1 MRTARTIARMVAALC
16 LAALLPSL
24 VPAQPYYATTVA
36 GDRTGTRLYTLNNGL
51 RVYISVNTEQ
61 PRVQTLTAVR
71 AGSKNDPPEATGLAH
86 YLEHMLF
93 KGTSTFGTLNYA
105 KERPYLDRIADMF
118 EEYRA
123 LTDSSARKA
132 LYHRIDSMSGVAAQ
146 YAIPNEYDKITQ
158 SLGCTGTNAFT
169 SNDATVYVNNVA
181 ANRLKTFLA
190 LEGERFKQC
199 VLRLFHTELEAVY
212 EEKNLSLNED
222 GSLADDTLMR
232 ALFPDHTY
240 GTQSTLGTVE
250 HLKNPSMRRIQEY
263 FSRQY
268 VPANMAVI
276 LVGDLD
282 PDSAIAWV
290 DAAFG
295 DHPSAPVP
303 YFGVREQPPIT
314 SPIVKNVVGPDP
326 EFVTLAF
333 RLPGAAHK
341 DIPALRMCDMILA
354 NASAG
359 LIDLN
364 LGQTQK
370 VREPYATLRM
380 MTDFSLE
387 QLGGSPMP
395 GESLEDVTKH
405 LLDQIE
411 LLKKGAFDDKLM
423 RSIVQDV
430 RIRQMQ
436 SEMGNEGR
444 AYRILQAFEHG
455 MPLESVVHD
464 ADALAA
470 VTKADVMRIAKEYFR
485 SNYVVVNKREGDRTD
500 ISKVEKPAI
509 TPVPL
514 NRDTTST
521 FGRAII
527 SAPARTIEPRF
538 LDYTTDMQRAAVRPN
553 IPLLAVRNT
562 MNDLFELRYYLTMG
576 TANDRY
582 LKVALDYLD
591 LMSTSALTNEAL
603 QQRMYALGMD
613 FGVYAS
619 SDRCYIT
626 LSGIRSNFK
635 QSVQLME
642 NILATCVGNE
652 ASLAAFKQRLLQ
664 EREDARKDKSTIYY
678 RGLLSYARYGPR
690 NAVTTDLT
698 TTEINGLT
706 HAQLST
712 IVHRLLSYPH
722 EVHYWGPDDAP
733 TVAKSIAAVH
743 GAPATF
749 RSIPAAMTF
758 PVRPMD
764 SAEVIFLDHEQV
776 TADVA
781 FFARSFPR
789 FDSTLSPR
797 IRLLNEYFDGGMGSI
812 VFQTIREQK
821 ALAYSTSGGLENPY
835 RIDEPY
841 TVMATVGT
849 QADKLH
855 DAITS
860 MQELLT
866 TLPRIDPALQAAKS
880 AIRARLATERRS
892 RMGIIDS
899 YVGARRFGLSTDQA
913 AYTWKQLPP
922 LAFNDV
928 AEVYATGMAN
938 RPYTLVVMGSSDS
951 IDVHSLEKYGRVRT
965 VTINDLFAP

>member
-1 MRTARTIARMVAALC
+1 MIIARTIATALLGLC

-24 VPAQPYYATTVA
+24 ALAQQHYATTVA

-51 RVYISVNTEQ
+51 RVYISVNTEK

-93 KGTSTFGTLNYA
+93 KGTQQFGTLNYA

-118 EEYRA
+118 EEYRS
-123 LTDSSARKA
+123 LKDSAARAA

-169 SNDATVYVNNVA
+169 SNDATVYVNDVA
-181 ANRLKTFLA
+181 ANRLKPFLA

-222 GSLADDTLMR
+222 GSLAEDTLMR

-263 FSRQY
+263 FTRHY
-268 VPANMAVI
+268 VPSNMAVI
-276 LVGDLD
+276 LVGDMN

-295 DHPSAPVP
+295 SYPTAPVP
-303 YFGVREQPPIT
+303 YFGVREQPPIVA
-314 SPIVKNVVGPDP
+314 PLVKNVVGPDP
-326 EFVTLAF
+326 EFMTLAF
-333 RLPGAAHK
+333 RLPSAAHK

-354 NASAG
+354 NSSAG

-370 VREPYATLRM
+370 VRDPYSTIRI
-380 MTDFSLE
+380 MTDFSIE
-387 QLGGSPMP
+387 QFGGSPMP
-395 GESLEDVTKH
+395 GESLEDVAKH

-411 LLKKGAFDDKLM
+411 LLKRGAFDDKLM

-430 RIRQMQ
+430 RMKQMQ

-455 MPLESVVHD
+455 MPLESVTHD

-470 VTKADVMRIAKEYFR
+470 ITKADVMRIAKEYFR

-500 ISKVEKPAI
+500 IGHVEKPSI

-514 NRDTTST
+514 NRDTASA
-521 FGRAII
+521 FGNAIT
-527 SAPARTIEPRF
+527 SAPAQTIQPRF
-538 LDYTTDMQRAAVRPN
+538 LDYATDIQRASVRKN
-553 IPLLAVRNT
+553 IPMLAVRNT
-562 MNDLFELRYYLTMG
+562 MNDLFQLRYYLKMG

-582 LKVALDYLD
+582 MKVALDYLD
-591 LMSTSALTNEAL
+591 LMGTTSLTNQAL

-619 SDRCYIT
+619 QDQCYIS
-626 LSGIRSNFK
+626 LSGIRTNFK
-635 QSVQLME
+635 QCVQLME

-652 ASLAAFKQRLLQ
+652 TSLAAFKQRLLQ
-664 EREDARKDKSTIYY
+664 ERADARKDKSTIYY
-678 RGLLSYARYGPR
+678 LGLLTYARYGAR
-690 NAVTTDLT
+690 NAVNSALT
-698 TTEINGLT
+698 TSEINALT
-706 HAQLST
+706 HKQLATT
-712 IVHRLLSYPH
+712 IHSLLSYPH
-722 EVHYWGPDDAP
+722 EVHYWGPDDA
-733 TVAKSIAAVH
+733 TSTAAIVASVH

-749 RSIPAAMTF
+749 RAVPPAVTYT
-758 PVRPMD
+758 VQPMD
-764 SAEVIFLDHEQV
+764 TAEVIFLDHEQV

-781 FFARSFPR
+781 FMARSFPQ

-797 IRLLNEYFDGGMGSI
+797 LRLLNEYFDGGMGSI

-821 ALAYSTSGGLENPY
+821 ALAYSTSGGLESPH
-835 RIDEPY
+835 RIPEPY

-860 MQELLT
+860 MKELLT
-866 TLPRIDPALQAAKS
+866 ELPRIDPALLGAKN
-880 AIRARLATERRS
+880 AIRARLATERRT

-899 YVGARRFGLSTDQA
+899 YVGVRKFGLSTDQA
-913 AYTWKQLPP
+913 EYTWKHLPD
-922 LAFNDV
+922 LTFEDV
-928 AEVYATGMAN
+928 ADVYTKGMSN
-938 RPYTLVVMGSSDS
+938 RPYVLVVMGSAAS
-951 IDVHSLEKYGRVRT
+951 IDVRSLEEYGRVRT
-965 VTINDLFAP
+965 VTIDELFAR

>member
-1 MRTARTIARMVAALC
+1 MSMTRTFALVA

-24 VPAQPYYATTVA
+24 GLAQPYYATTVA
-36 GDRTGTRLYTLNNGL
+36 GDRTETRLYTLNNGL
-51 RVYISVNTEQ
+51 QVYISVNKEE

-93 KGTSTFGTLNYA
+93 KGTQQFGTLNYA

-118 EEYRA
+118 EEYRS
-123 LTDSSARKA
+123 LTDTAARTA

-158 SLGCTGTNAFT
+158 SLGCKGTNAFT
-169 SNDATVYVNNVA
+169 TNDVTVYVNDVA

-222 GSLADDTLMR
+222 GSLSDDTLMH

-263 FSRQY
+263 FTRHY

-276 LVGDLD
+276 LVGDVH

-295 DHPSAPVP
+295 NHPSALVP

-314 SPIVKNVVGPDP
+314 TPIVKNVVGPDP

-354 NASAG
+354 NSSAG

-370 VREPYATLRM
+370 VREPYSTIRI
-380 MTDFSLE
+380 MTDFSIE
-387 QLGGSPMP
+387 QFGGSPMP
-395 GESLEDVTKH
+395 GTSLEDVTKH
-405 LLDQIE
+405 LLEQIE
-411 LLKKGAFDDKLM
+411 LLKRGAFDDKLM

-430 RIRQMQ
+430 RMKQMQ
-436 SEMGNEGR
+436 SDMGNEGR
-444 AYRILQAFEHG
+444 AYRILQAFAHG

-464 ADALAA
+464 ADDLAA
-470 VTKADVMRIAKEYFR
+470 VTKADVMRIAKDYFR
-485 SNYVVVNKREGDRTD
+485 SNYVVVHKREGDRTD
-500 ISKVEKPAI
+500 IGKVDKPTI

-514 NRDTTST
+514 NRDTASA
-521 FGRAII
+521 FGNAITT
-527 SAPARTIEPRF
+527 APAQTIQPRF
-538 LDYTTDMQRAAVRPN
+538 LDYATDIQRASVRKN

-562 MNDLFELRYYLTMG
+562 MNDLFQLRYYLPMG
-576 TANDRY
+576 TANDRFM
-582 LKVALDYLD
+582 KVALDYLD
-591 LMSTSALTNEAL
+591 LMGTSALSNQAL

-619 SDRCYIT
+619 PDQCYIT

-642 NILATCVGNE
+642 SILATCVGNA
-652 ASLAAFKQRLLQ
+652 ASLTSFKQRLLQ
-664 EREDARKDKSTIYY
+664 ERADARKDKSRIYY
-678 RGLLSYARYGPR
+678 VGLLTYARYGAR
-690 NAVTTDLT
+690 NAVNADLT
-698 TTEINGLT
+698 TSEINGLT
-706 HAQLST
+706 HKQLAST
-712 IVHRLLSYPH
+712 IRSLLSFPH
-722 EVHYWGPDDAP
+722 EVHYWGPDDAA
-733 TVAKSIAAVH
+733 TTASAIAAVH
-743 GAPATF
+743 GGPATF
-749 RSIPAAMTF
+749 RSVPPAVTYA
-758 PVRPMD
+758 VRPMD
-764 SAEVIFLDHEQV
+764 TAEVIFLDHDQV

-781 FFARSFPR
+781 FMARSFPQ
-789 FDSTLSPR
+789 FDSSLSPR
-797 IRLLNEYFDGGMGSI
+797 LRLLNEYFDGGMGSI

-821 ALAYSTSGGLENPY
+821 ALAYSTSGGLEKPY
-835 RIDEPY
+835 RILEPY

-866 TLPRIDPALQAAKS
+866 TLPRIDPALQGAKS
-880 AIRARLATERRS
+880 SIRTRLATERRT

-899 YVGARRFGLSTDQA
+899 YVSSRRFGLSTDQA
-913 AYTWKQLPP
+913 EYTWKHLPD
-922 LAFNDV
+922 LTFEDV
-928 AEVYATGMAN
+928 ADVYAKGMSN
-938 RPYTLVVMGSSDS
+938 RPYVLVVMGSSKS
-951 IDVHSLEKYGRVRT
+951 IDVRSLEKYGHVHT
-965 VTINDLFAP
+965 VTVDELFAR